1 MTGPFVDNGD
11 GTATYTEPVPFSPY
25 ATAASLQALPRMAGY
40 SDDACD
46 SAIAWAQGVIDDYTE
61 RHFGIV
67 TDDVA
72 YLDPHPGMPSLL
84 DDPPVTAVS
93 KVEGL
98 MGAQASTLD
107 WTDMTAW
114 TLWTPRGEIY
124 DATGLPGYPRTFFPT
139 WPVLPQ
145 SLRVTYTHGYA
156 TVPQPVINAVLK
168 LAAAYI
174 ANPEAYIEKRIGDNT
189 FRWLPA
195 VLGQT
200 IVGLGEYTLVG
211 IA

>member
-1 MTGPFVDNGD
+1 M
-11 GTATYTEPVPFSPY
+11 TEPQPPAPY
-25 ATAASLQALPRMAGY
+25 ATPAHLQVLPRMGGY
-40 SDDACD
+40 SDDAC
-46 SAIAWAQGVIDDYTE
+46 SAAIAWAQGVIDDYTE
-61 RHFGIV
+61 RHFDQVI
-67 TDDVA
+67 DDVVL
-72 YLDPHPGMPSLL
+72 LDPYPGMPSLL

-93 KVEGL
+93 KVEAF
-98 MGAQASTLD
+98 MGAPGGTLT
-107 WTDMTAW
+107 WTDVTAW

-145 SLRVTYTHGYA
+145 SLRVTYTHGFA
-156 TVPQPVINAVLK
+156 TIPQTIVTAVVK

-174 ANPEAYIEKRIGDNT
+174 ANPETYIEKRIGDNT

-195 VLGQT
+195 VLGQS
-200 IVGLGEYTLVG
+200 IVGLGEYTLAG